1 MTIRLERFDDIA
13 AIGAVTTAAFEGR
26 PYSSQTEALIVDAL
40 RAAGALSL
48 SLVAE
53 TDDGQIVGH
62 IAFSPV
68 DIELSDGAWYGL
80 GPVSVAPGRQKE
92 GHGQALIR
100 EGLERLKAMGA
111 AGCVLLGSPL
121 YYARFGFE
129 TDEALTYGGEA
140 SPYLQRLVFKG
151 RPPRGAVTYHM
162 AFGA

>member
-1 MTIRLERFDDIA
+1 MTIRPERPEDIA
-13 AIGAVTTAAFEGR
+13 AIGAVTSAAFLGR
-26 PYSSQTEALIVDAL
+26 PYSSQTEALIVAAL

-53 TDDGQIVGH
+53 VDGQIVGH

-68 DIELSDGAWYGL
+68 DIEVSGGAWYGL
-80 GPVSVAPGRQKE
+80 GPVSVAPDRQKE

-100 EGLERLKAMGA
+100 EGLEQLKAMGA

-129 TDEALTYGGEA
+129 PDEALTYGGES

-151 RPPRGAVTYHM
+151 KPPRGAVTYHM